1 MKRKLLLWV
10 IGGVM
15 MAFTS
20 QNAKAQNI
28 YGISDNSLIL
38 INTQTI
44 GNAQGNPITGIPEN
58 LTLQSI
64 DFRPATG
71 ELFGFAYEQST
82 GLGQLFSIDKST
94 AVATPVGSMPL
105 MLAANMGEV
114 YIDFNPTVDR
124 IRLVSSNDNNY
135 RLNPITGGLAA
146 TDGTIA
152 YAMTDVNM
160 GMNPEI
166 ITGAYTNSYIGSTST
181 VLYNYDAAANVFT
194 SQVPP
199 NNGTQNTLT
208 NFLPGQAMEAGNG
221 DLDFFYDSQNNSNI
235 AYFAAKPMGQS
246 FDRLYS
252 VDVLGG
258 SISDL
263 GELNIDLSDI
273 AVEISFAPLPI
284 MGRLVYGLTSN
295 SYLISFDSANPM
307 SVYTHVAVSGL
318 AMGQSLVGMD
328 FRPANGMLYGL
339 GYNSMNGEARIYTI
353 NTMNGAAT
361 AIGDAPI
368 MLGMNLGKIGFDFN
382 PAVDRIRVI
391 TSNNSNF
398 RLHPDTGVLVSTDLP
413 LNFAAADM
421 NVGINPSIGAG
432 AYSNSFMGT
441 TATTLFNYDDSLNI
455 FVSQVPPNDGTLN
468 TIGSSGI
475 MVNLMDPTSD
485 LDIFYTQQGAMN
497 TALFS
502 ANVGM
507 SSFDNLYNVDL
518 TTGAAT
524 LIGKIGNGIAVL
536 DISAT
541 TIMLD
546 LEAPMLT
553 CVEDQMIEAEMMCM
567 ATLPDFTTLVMASDN
582 SGDVPML
589 SQMPMPGMM
598 ISEETTV
605 TITATDA
612 SGNVATCSF
621 VVSISDMTPPS
632 ISCTVGAM
640 VANPLGNAT
649 VFVSLPVPTVMD
661 NCDGVMITNSF
672 NSMEDASGFYPIG
685 MTEVTFSAI
694 DASGNTSFCTIMVN
708 VASETTPEGDLIF
721 GLSSDNMLVS
731 FGSSN
736 PSEILSSTPISGV
749 TEGYMI
755 AGMDSRP
762 ATGELY
768 ALAYNADMQMGQIGT
783 IDLGTGLWTGIGTPV
798 MLALGNES
806 IGFDFNPTVDRIRVI
821 GANNGNY
828 RMHPVTGAIAATD
841 LTLAFAAGD
850 INANQDPA
858 MGSGAYINSFNGAT
872 STTLYDYDQVL
883 NILATQVPPNDGILN
898 TVGNSGIVVNSE
910 DPSVDLDV
918 FYDLETME
926 NRAYL
931 NANTMDSS
939 DMLYML
945 DLSTGMAMEIDQIGS
960 GLAILD
966 IAAYIGEIAVGTEEV
981 ALELETFQVYPNPA
995 DQVLNIS
1002 FKSNQT
1008 GVGSIV
1014 ITDITGRAAYI
1025 LNNLAIGQGSVL
1037 RSIDISELS
1046 AGIYTVNFSLNGN
1059 LVQSQKL
1066 TVK

>member
-10 IGGVM
+10 VGGVM
-15 MAFTS
+15 MAFTT
-20 QNAKAQNI
+20 QTAKAQNI
-28 YGISDNSLIL
+28 YGLSGNNLIT
-38 INTQTI
+38 IDSQSI
-44 GNAQGNPITGIPEN
+44 GNAAGIGISGIPAN

-82 GLGQLFSIDKST
+82 GQGQLFIINKTSGSAT
-94 AVATPVGSMPL
+94 AVGAMPL
-105 MLAANMGEV
+105 MLAPNMGEV
-114 YIDFNPTVDR
+114 YMDFNPTVDR
-124 IRLVSSNDNNY
+124 IRLVGSNDNNY

-152 YAMTDVNM
+152 YAMTDVNA
-160 GMNPEI
+160 GQNPEI

-181 VLYNYDAAANVFT
+181 VLYNYDAATNSFT

-208 NFLPGQAMEAGNG
+208 GFLPGIAMESGNG
-221 DLDFFYDSQNNSNI
+221 DLDFFYNSSDNSNN
-235 AYFAAKPMGQS
+235 AFFAVKLMGQS
-246 FDRLYS
+246 TDRLYS
-252 VDVLGG
+252 VDVLNGT
-258 SISDL
+258 IADL
-263 GELNIDLSDI
+263 GDLNIDLSDI
-273 AVEISFAPLPI
+273 AIEISFAPMPV

-295 SYLISFDSANPM
+295 SYLISFDSANPA

-328 FRPANGMLYGL
+328 FRPANGQLYGL
-339 GYNSMNGEARIYTI
+339 GYNNMTGEARIYTI
-353 NTMNGAAT
+353 NTMTGAAT

-368 MLGMNLGKIGFDFN
+368 MLGMGLGKIGFDFN

-398 RLHPDTGVLVSTDLP
+398 RLHPDTGVLVSTDLS
-413 LNFAAADM
+413 LNFAAADI
-421 NVGINPSIGAG
+421 NVGVNPSVGAG
-432 AYSNSFMGT
+432 AYTNSFMGT

-485 LDIFYTQQGAMN
+485 LDIFYTQQGALN

-507 SSFDNLYNVDL
+507 SNFDNLYNVDL
-518 TTGAAT
+518 ASGAAS
-524 LIGKIGNGIAVL
+524 LIGKIGNGIAVF

-553 CVEDQMIEAEMMCM
+553 CVEDQMIEAESMCM
-567 ATLPDFTTLVMASDN
+567 STLPDYTTMVMASDN
-582 SGDVPML
+582 SGEMPML
-589 SQMPMPGMM
+589 SQMPMAGMM
-598 ISEETTV
+598 ISEPTTV
-605 TITATDA
+605 TITAMDA
-612 SGNVATCSF
+612 NGNMSTCSF
-621 VVSISDMTPPS
+621 LVSVSDMTPPS

-640 VANPLGNAT
+640 VSNPLGNAT

-661 NCDGVMITNSF
+661 NCDMIMLTNSF
-672 NSMEDASGFYPIG
+672 NSMEDASGFYPVG
-685 MTEVTFSAI
+685 MTEVTFSAV

-708 VASETTPEGDLIF
+708 VASETSPEGDLIF
-721 GLSSDNMLVS
+721 GLTSDNMLVS

-736 PSEILSSTPISGV
+736 PSEILSSTPISGL

-768 ALAYNADMQMGQIGT
+768 ALAYNSEMQMGQIGT
-783 IDLGTGLWTGIGTPV
+783 INLGSGIWTGIGTPV
-798 MLALGNES
+798 MLALGNEA

-841 LTLAFAAGD
+841 LTLAFAAAD

-872 STTLYDYDQVL
+872 ATTLYDYDQVL

-931 NANTMDSS
+931 NANTMGSS
-939 DMLYML
+939 DFLYTL
-945 DLSTGMAMEIDQIGS
+945 DLSTGMAMEVGQIGS
-960 GLAILD
+960 GLAVLD
-966 IAAYIGEIAVGTEEV
+966 IAAFIGEIAVGTEEV

-1002 FKSNQT
+1002 FKSNQA

-1014 ITDITGRAAYI
+1014 ISDITGRAAYI

-1046 AGIYTVNFSLNGN
+1046 AGMYTVNFSLNGN